1 MRETVEGRAVKIAAR
16 LMQGVGLCRYDSYD
30 KCRRMACDEN
40 ICTRCIAKWLL
51 TKAGKELTAK
61 YGK

>member
-1 MRETVEGRAVKIAAR
+1 MKIAAR

-40 ICTRCIAKWLL
+40 ICTRCIAKWLI
-51 TKAGKELTAK
+51 TKAGKELAAK